1 MEHSNYT
8 IYEVCLKSNEVCS
21 HNYFISN
28 EKSKLQLVP
37 FKVFSLGSNALC
49 HPPLPCFHT
58 LLERFLRDASELLRH
73 SFFMSSTSLNLV
85 PLMVPLSFG
94 NKKVTGSQIRGVRRL
109 IHNSNVIFGKEFPDA
124 QSIV

>member
-1 MEHSNYT
+1 M
-8 IYEVCLKSNEVCS
+8 KSNETV
-21 HNYFISN
+21 HITILFQTKNQ
-28 EKSKLQLVP
+28 KLQLVP

-73 SFFMSSTSLNLV
+73 GFFMSSTSLNLV

-94 NKKVTGSQIRGVRRL
+94 NKKCHREPDQGS
-109 IHNSNVIFGKEFPDA
+109 KEVDP
-124 QSIV
+124 